1 MLTLGGGDDAPGAL
15 DPLVIAPDEL
25 REDLTLSY
33 LLELLPDPPA
43 SWEHAIARAVR
54 DVASARHPSTRA
66 VLDRLRQLDG
76 TAGSEAADA
85 LDVLAEVGLGR
96 LGFGRDH
103 DHDVAPSIPGVT
115 TMRVAGLMLPEEGID
130 RASYSRTE
138 RISVATLSLVAAKTL
153 QLVSLD
159 KSTHKVVIVDEA
171 WFLFSTPAGR
181 ALLNR
186 LMRYARGF
194 NATILLLTQLLEDL
208 DLLRESVWT
217 WFLFG
222 HDAEDQIKLQLRMAG
237 VEPTAARVR
246 RQQNWHPGRCIMR
259 DLRGRVAEIQVD
271 LPTDELLGSSTPRPL
286 PRRSPA

>member
-1 MLTLGGGDDAPGAL
+1 M
-15 DPLVIAPDEL
+15 
-25 REDLTLSY
+25 
-33 LLELLPDPPA
+33 
-43 SWEHAIARAVR
+43 
-54 DVASARHPSTRA
+54 
-66 VLDRLRQLDG
+66 
-76 TAGSEAADA
+76 
-85 LDVLAEVGLGR
+85 
-96 LGFGRDH
+96 
-103 DHDVAPSIPGVT
+103 
-115 TMRVAGLMLPEEGID
+115 
-130 RASYSRTE
+130 
-138 RISVATLSLVAAKTL
+138 SLVAAKTL

-208 DLLRESVWT
+208 DLLRELVRT

-246 RQQNWHPGRCIMR
+246 RQQNWQPGRCVMR

-271 LPTDELLGSSTPRPL
+271 LPTDELLRQLNTTPVHRGGPGMRRRL
-286 PRRSPA
+286 VLILLGALTAALVLVPVAVGATCTPTLDRAARRARRSIAIRSTTTCWTRTSAR